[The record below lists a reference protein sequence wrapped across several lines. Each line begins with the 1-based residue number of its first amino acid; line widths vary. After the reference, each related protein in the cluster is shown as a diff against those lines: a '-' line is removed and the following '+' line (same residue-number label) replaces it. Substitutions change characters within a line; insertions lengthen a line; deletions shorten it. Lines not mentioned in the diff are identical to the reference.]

1 MVGWLTGL
9 YSGVSPRRKLVRYF
23 PRTCT
28 KYLCRYAN
36 FIPSPQP
43 ARPYPLSRSPS
54 QITPSLSPSLQNA
67 LQINVEVPT
76 RVVLSVVQHEQYN
89 DKRKKRK
96 NKKRERERVEKT
108 MEKAKIVLPMLY
120 NGVKSNGVWRDYES
134 DDGLDYRYV
143 STGKIWYF
151 FVPCIWKRWM
161 AGEIIIFWLGIDNLG
176 LRQRG
181 ISSGQPVSEILPPL
195 QTWQGWKL
203 SPSPEFSWETLTL
216 AEE

>member
-1 MVGWLTGL
+1 MPFVSPESVNLIHGQWLEVRVLYNVSLITSINPTKEFIPSFFRLCIGGVALTGL

-36 FIPSPQP
+36 FIPLPQP

-89 DKRKKRK
+89 DKRKK
-96 NKKRERERVEKT
+96 KKKQKERERVEKT

-120 NGVKSNGVWRDYES
+120 NGVKSNGV
-134 DDGLDYRYV
+134 
-143 STGKIWYF
+143 
-151 FVPCIWKRWM
+151 
-161 AGEIIIFWLGIDNLG
+161 
-176 LRQRG
+176 
-181 ISSGQPVSEILPPL
+181 
-195 QTWQGWKL
+195 
-203 SPSPEFSWETLTL
+203 
-216 AEE
+216 

>member
-1 MVGWLTGL
+1 MRI
-9 YSGVSPRRKLVRYF
+9 SSPRRNRRAPTLSLVPPLKS
-23 PRTCT
+23 PR
-28 KYLCRYAN
+28 
-36 FIPSPQP
+36 
-43 ARPYPLSRSPS
+43 
-54 QITPSLSPSLQNA
+54 PSLQNA

-89 DKRKKRK
+89 DKRKKK